1 MRQGFL
7 VLAIVVAALKLPV
20 PVGAALTGS
29 VTGTVTLTS
38 ARGAPSAASVYGRR
52 GVAPKLAAVG
62 PETSKVV
69 IQLAGVKAANPV
81 APMHARIVQRGE
93 QFAPAVTVVTVG
105 STVDF
110 PNEDPYFHNVFSLS
124 RAGTFD
130 LGRYPS
136 GSSRSFV
143 FDRAGVVKVFCHIHA
158 QMNALVMVL
167 DHPWFTIPAET
178 GTYTLPPVPAGEYT
192 LIAWHERIGERR
204 QAVQVT
210 AGGPTHVDFT
220 LPVLEADR

>member
-7 VLAIVVAALKLPV
+7 ALAMVVAAFALAV
-20 PVGAALTGS
+20 PLTAGLTGS
-29 VTGTVTLTS
+29 VIGTVTLTS
-38 ARGAPSAASVYGRR
+38 ARSAPSAVSVYGRR

-69 IQLAGVKAANPV
+69 IQLAGVKAASAA

-93 QFAPAVTVVTVG
+93 QFTPPVTVVTVG

-110 PNEDPYFHNVFSLS
+110 PNEDSYFHNVFSLS

-136 GSSRSFV
+136 GSSRSFA

-167 DHPWFTIPAET
+167 DHPWFAIPTESGA
-178 GTYTLPPVPAGEYT
+178 YSLPPVPPGEYT

-204 QAVQVT
+204 QAVRVA
-210 AGGPTHVDFT
+210 AGASTQVDFT